1 MIGNRLGTGVS
12 PSHRQFVLD
21 LRARWATIVELAG
34 DKFDLQSLSEKD
46 RADIRQLTFP
56 GESLPSILAWST
68 AMLTWAT
75 VSPSDLLCPTLWLIG
90 SENDKALDT
99 LKEYENEIPD
109 SNIRARVIEGLKH
122 GEEFES
128 IDKILPVI
136 LPFINQEE

>member
-1 MIGNRLGTGVS
+1 
-12 PSHRQFVLD
+12 
-21 LRARWATIVELAG
+21 
-34 DKFDLQSLSEKD
+34 
-46 RADIRQLTFP
+46 
-56 GESLPSILAWST
+56 
-68 AMLTWAT
+68 MLTWAT